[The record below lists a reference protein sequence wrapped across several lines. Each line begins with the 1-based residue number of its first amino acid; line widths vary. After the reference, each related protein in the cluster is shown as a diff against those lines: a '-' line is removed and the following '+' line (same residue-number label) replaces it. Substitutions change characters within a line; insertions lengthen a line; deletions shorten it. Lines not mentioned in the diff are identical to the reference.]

1 VEFNVLVKKQTGKS
15 VIRKSRTREKV
26 TREKVTAV
34 RKTMP
39 REKEREKVSALRKS
53 IALLTKEAVKT
64 TTTIGKFIAE
74 KLHMQGAL
82 HPRETVHPQETVH
95 THRKFI
101 ARERSKEAEVGVC
114 HLDAL
119 FNEMLLMKQINL
131 TIIS

>member
-1 VEFNVLVKKQTGKS
+1 MLVKKQTGKS

-82 HPRETVHPQETVH
+82 HPQESVH
-95 THRKFI
+95 TNRKFI

-119 FNEMLLMKQINL
+119 VNEMLLMKQINL

>member
-1 VEFNVLVKKQTGKS
+1 MLVKKQTGKS

-39 REKEREKVSALRKS
+39 REKKKEREKVSALRKS

-82 HPRETVHPQETVH
+82 HPQESVH
-95 THRKFI
+95 TNRKFI